1 MTSNKEKTKKKLF
14 KYKDRIILIDS
25 SLLMLPI
32 AGKRRQLNIEEALY
46 SASEGGL
53 LAILDSTLEELK
65 ILREKTKGKKRLAA
79 DFALELVKRMKLPVL
94 RVNEIDPNI
103 KREVEELK
111 KKLKKWEF
119 HDEILART
127 AEKIKAIVATT
138 DMELVRRLRKRGVPV
153 LYLRAGKW
161 LVIE

>member
-1 MTSNKEKTKKKLF
+1 MTSNREKTSKESF

-25 SLLMLPI
+25 SLLMLPV

-65 ILREKTKGKKRLAA
+65 ILREKAKGKKKLAA
-79 DFALELVKRMKLPVL
+79 DFALELIKRMKLPVL
-94 RVNEIDPNI
+94 YVDEIDPNI
-103 KREVEELK
+103 RREVEELK
-111 KKLKKWEF
+111 KKLKKWEV
-119 HDEILART
+119 HDEILARA
-127 AEKIKAIVATT
+127 AEKINAIVATT
-138 DMELVRRLRKRGVPV
+138 DMELVRRLRKKGVPV

-161 LVIE
+161 FVIE

>member
-1 MTSNKEKTKKKLF
+1 MTTNREKTSKESF

-25 SLLMLPI
+25 SLLMLPV

-65 ILREKTKGKKRLAA
+65 ILREKAKGKKKLAA
-79 DFALELVKRMKLPVL
+79 DFALELIKRMKLPVL
-94 RVNEIDPNI
+94 YVDEIDPNI
-103 KREVEELK
+103 RREVEELK
-111 KKLKKWEF
+111 KKLKKWEV
-119 HDEILART
+119 HDEILARA
-127 AEKIKAIVATT
+127 AEKINAIVATT

-161 LVIE
+161 FVIE

>member
-1 MTSNKEKTKKKLF
+1 MTSNREKTSKESF

-25 SLLMLPI
+25 SLLMLPV

-65 ILREKTKGKKRLAA
+65 ILREKAKGKKKLAA
-79 DFALELVKRMKLPVL
+79 DFALELIKRMKLPVL
-94 RVNEIDPNI
+94 YVDEIDPNI
-103 KREVEELK
+103 RREVEELK
-111 KKLKKWEF
+111 KKLKKWEV
-119 HDEILART
+119 HDEILARA
-127 AEKIKAIVATT
+127 AEKINAIVATT

-161 LVIE
+161 FVIE